1 MYGNG
6 ANGGVHSIL
15 PGDSGDDEEEQV
27 QHPPPL
33 TPLQWMYVTVLNSR
47 FFGKTY
53 LWYFD

>member
-27 QHPPPL
+27 ENPTPPPQQHTHPPPHL
-33 TPLQWMYVTVLNSR
+33 KSPPL
-47 FFGKTY
+47 
-53 LWYFD
+53 